1 MDSVPDVVERISR
14 KIEEKG
20 VSVSREKVAGKLNLL
35 ISDFGIPLEEAER
48 VVTNELM
55 REYNLSP
62 SSGGGGQVQQR
73 EIKEVQP
80 GEWVTIEGKV
90 VSVTQPPSPS
100 IAQTGIIADSSGAIP
115 FVIWAKANAPLLE
128 ERSWYRLEA
137 AVVDEYR
144 GVPNV
149 KIHSGTTIVPLDD
162 DRALFPSVVPISD
175 LKPGVGSIRAK
186 FIEEWEPRHERM
198 RQTGILGDESGT
210 IKFVLWNNGEREKLT
225 LNSVYTIYYSSIEEF
240 NGRLSLNLSTG
251 MYIPEE
257 GVDLEVARGTHEA
270 SGVIAHLGPGS
281 GLIKRCPVEGCN
293 KALSRYNEC
302 PIHDVQKEFRW
313 DLRITGVIDNG
324 EEATNV
330 LIQRD
335 VAEALSKMTLEDA
348 ISVAENNP
356 LGYDDVLDRM
366 KHAVTGR
373 YVQCRGNDM
382 GGTIL
387 VRDCSRA
394 AFDATRHTALLNRAA
409 ASPEGD
415 RK

>member
-20 VSVSREKVAGKLNLL
+20 VSVSREKVGSKLNLL
-35 ISDFGIPLEEAER
+35 ISDFGIPPEEAER

-73 EIKEVQP
+73 EIRDVGA

-90 VSVTQPPSPS
+90 VSVSEPPSPS
-100 IAQTGIIADSSGAIP
+100 IAQSGIIADSSGAIR
-115 FVIWAKANAPLLE
+115 FVIWAKANAPLLQ

-144 GVPNV
+144 GVPNL
-149 KIHSGTTIVPLDD
+149 KIHSGTTIVPLEH
-162 DRALFPSVVPISD
+162 DRALIPSVVPISD

-198 RQTGILGDESGT
+198 LQSGILGDESGT
-210 IKFVLWNNGEREKLT
+210 IKFVLWNDGDREKLR
-225 LNSVYTIYYSSIEEF
+225 LNTVYTIYYASVEEF

-251 MYIPEE
+251 MYSDEE
-257 GVDLEVARGTHEA
+257 IDIEVARGTHEA

-281 GLIKRCPVEGCN
+281 GLIRRCPVEGCN
-293 KALSRYNEC
+293 KVLSRYNEC

-313 DLRITGVIDNG
+313 DLRITGVIDDG

-335 VAEALSKMTLEDA
+335 VAEALSGMTLEEA
-348 ISVAENNP
+348 VSVAENNP
-356 LGYDDVLDRM
+356 LGFDDVLDRM
-366 KHAVTGR
+366 KQAVTGR
-373 YVQCRGNDM
+373 YVRCRGNDM

-387 VRDCSRA
+387 VRECFRT
-394 AFDATRHTALLNRAA
+394 AFDATRHAALLNRAA
-409 ASPEGD
+409 VTPGGD
-415 RK
+415 R